1 MDWQPPKLYIE
12 RKIASRAGFRR
23 LPVGQ
28 FGRFASSKHPVNIGG
43 TFESMSVTPI
53 LAAALGEFWM
63 WIVQILRLTEAER
76 VVHSLRKN
84 WAALVTT
91 SRLFASADSHGR
103 EARTDRAI
111 RLDWFDER
119 P

>member
-12 RKIASRAGFRR
+12 RKIASRAGFGH

-28 FGRFASSKHPVNIGG
+28 FGRFASSKHPVNIAG

-53 LAAALGEFWM
+53 LATALGEFWM
-63 WIVQILRLTEAER
+63 WIVQIARLTEAER
-76 VVHSLRKN
+76 VVHSLAKESGGLGHDVT
-84 WAALVTT
+84 LV
-91 SRLFASADSHGR
+91 RQCR
-103 EARTDRAI
+103 Y
-111 RLDWFDER
+111 